1 MTLSAITMSSY
12 RKPACDWFAAK
23 ERAENHEQD
32 AKDAI
37 LGLSGN
43 GLVTFR
49 IRRSML
55 QDDELLSLLTASDFV
70 ELREY
75 DGTTGVVKDVWGGC
89 GLSQQEQYFMRKG
102 LKIAAIKSV
111 RTRRNSSL
119 LDAKEFVENEWKKIG
134 AKIG

>member
-1 MTLSAITMSSY
+1 
-12 RKPACDWFAAK
+12 
-23 ERAENHEQD
+23 
-32 AKDAI
+32 
-37 LGLSGN
+37 
-43 GLVTFR
+43 
-49 IRRSML
+49 
-55 QDDELLSLLTASDFV
+55 V